1 MPLIPDISTNDFFY
15 ELPLEKIAYYP
26 SNERDNSKLLVFKE
40 GIITE
45 TLFNSL
51 PDLIDSNSIIVFN
64 DTKVIPARLIFKK
77 NTGAIIEIFCVEPHH
92 CFSNYEQALKSE
104 GEVYWRCLVGN
115 KKRWKKNTLE
125 AYANYKNTKITL
137 KADFVEDFNEYT
149 VVSFKWD
156 DKNLQFNHILKL
168 FGQTPL
174 PPYIQRQ
181 PIEQDKLRYQTV
193 YANRAGSV
201 AAPTAGLHFT
211 PELMNKLKNNGLNI
225 VYLTL
230 HITTGTFR
238 PVTAKN
244 ISEHVMHNEQI
255 NIPKDTIEQLFLFS
269 DKNIIAI
276 GTTSVRSLESIY
288 WFGAMIINNKSFK
301 EFKIPQWL
309 PYEQCKLNISRK
321 EALMAVLNFMHN
333 KNINILNGITELI
346 IVPGYQYKMVDAMI
360 TNFHQPNS
368 TLLML
373 VAAFINGKWREVY
386 DYALKNNFRFLSY
399 GDACLLFPYN

>member
-1 MPLIPDISTNDFFY
+1 M
-15 ELPLEKIAYYP
+15 
-26 SNERDNSKLLVFKE
+26 
-40 GIITE
+40 
-45 TLFNSL
+45 
-51 PDLIDSNSIIVFN
+51 
-64 DTKVIPARLIFKK
+64 
-77 NTGAIIEIFCVEPHH
+77 
-92 CFSNYEQALKSE
+92 
-104 GEVYWRCLVGN
+104 
-115 KKRWKKNTLE
+115 
-125 AYANYKNTKITL
+125 
-137 KADFVEDFNEYT
+137 
-149 VVSFKWD
+149 SFKWD